1 MNKNLPAIKLC
12 SESFLEIVYSKV
24 TLHIISKSNLNMIKS
39 PLVTESNNMKT
50 LAMLK
55 QQVSCFKAF
64 KGQIS

>member
-1 MNKNLPAIKLC
+1 MNKNLPARKLC
-12 SESFLEIVYSKV
+12 LESFLEIVYSKV

>member
-1 MNKNLPAIKLC
+1 MNKNLPAIKLS

-24 TLHIISKSNLNMIKS
+24 TLHIISKSNLNMLKS

-64 KGQIS
+64 KNQIS

>member
-24 TLHIISKSNLNMIKS
+24 TLHIISKSNLDMIKS

-50 LAMLK
+50 LAML
-55 QQVSCFKAF
+55 
-64 KGQIS
+64 